1 MSLDARLR
9 DAGQAA
15 AAYVPSPDL
24 LDRVTGSIAEQ
35 ASHRGRVRRTAA
47 LIAAGVLALAVW
59 LGVTG
64 RGDAPPWW
72 AVEVALDAVLLT
84 VVFVLGP
91 LLRRVGVAFVDGA
104 VGGRAAPRSFRGV
117 LDLAYRLVFLGF
129 VAATVRVTPEPGWLR
144 DGLSGQ
150 LQDASNR
157 TATLLLLMG
166 VLHAVTI
173 AAVPV
178 VGLVLGSIRRRG
190 VRARLGAAAL
200 PSDPRAVAADRVA
213 GRMVVVAVVLAGL
226 GGLLAALVVTF
237 LGLG

>member
-1 MSLDARLR
+1 M
-9 DAGQAA
+9 
-15 AAYVPSPDL
+15 
-24 LDRVTGSIAEQ
+24 
-35 ASHRGRVRRTAA
+35 
-47 LIAAGVLALAVW
+47 AGVAY
-59 LGVTG
+59 
-64 RGDAPPWW
+64 
-72 AVEVALDAVLLT
+72 
-84 VVFVLGP
+84 
-91 LLRRVGVAFVDGA
+91 VDGA
-104 VGGRAAPRSFRGV
+104 VGGGAAPRSFRGL

-129 VAATVRVTPEPGWLR
+129 VAATVRVAPEPWFR

-150 LQDASNR
+150 LQEAGDR

-166 VLHAVTI
+166 GGRTATI

-213 GRMVVVAVVLAGL
+213 GRMVVAAVVLAGL
-226 GGLLAALVVTF
+226 GGFLAALVVTF